1 MYFEE
6 IHVLCMVHVHVHVC
20 VCVTVIVS
28 LQCHYYYDLLL
39 QLREVNIVICY
50 IKL

>member
-6 IHVLCMVHVHVHVC
+6 IHVLCMVHVHVC

-39 QLREVNIVICY
+39 KLREVNIVIWY